1 MTGLHWDN
9 ERDERHDTMHK
20 RYDCMLFL
28 FYTIT
33 RDEFCVL
40 ANGDEICFVSRA
52 MSSDWGH
59 VMVRIVRS
67 GETFAM
73 VNGCLEV
80 PSLYLR
86 KRDKTQATYW
96 NQ

>member
-1 MTGLHWDN
+1 
-9 ERDERHDTMHK
+9 
-20 RYDCMLFL
+20 
-28 FYTIT
+28 
-33 RDEFCVL
+33 
-40 ANGDEICFVSRA
+40 
-52 MSSDWGH
+52 
-59 VMVRIVRS
+59 MVRVVRS

-80 PSLYLR
+80 ASLYLR